1 MAKTTTT
8 EMIRLAG
15 VGLVLAFA
23 VPADAA
29 SVAIG
34 HESALTSKTLV
45 SNGLASNR
53 LASNRL
59 ASNRLAS
66 NRLASNKLS
75 VNRLASNKLSV
86 NRLASNKL
94 AGNRLASNKLAG
106 NRLLL
111 ASGMQAGEGAVLD
124 VVGVKLRSGK
134 GFTR

>member
-45 SNGLASNR
+45 SNGLASNK
-53 LASNRL
+53 
-59 ASNRLAS
+59 LAS
-66 NRLASNKLS
+66 NRLASNKLA